1 MTKTSYHHG
10 NLKDTILDEVLKLL
24 NFKSFD
30 EISFRSISRN
40 IGVVS
45 SAPYNHFKDKKHL
58 IKEVILLG
66 ENKLFNVILLEKK
79 KSKDPTNQL
88 LLIAK
93 AYLKF
98 AIKEKALF
106 NLMFSKDNKELLRLC
121 EKIVLQFKSIIIEKF
136 KKGKRF
142 KLTTKGSAIT
152 AWSMIHG
159 IAVTLNNS
167 KKEIKSFLFQIVA
180 IIILNFGDANLKYR
194 PHPHKI

>member
-10 NLKDTILDEVLKLL
+10 NLKNTILDEVLELL
-24 NFKSFD
+24 NYKSFD

-66 ENKLFNVILLEKK
+66 EKKLFSVILLEKK
-79 KSKDPTNQL
+79 KSKVTTEQL

-98 AIKEKALF
+98 ASEEKALF
-106 NLMFSKDNKELLRLC
+106 NLMFSKDNKEILQLC
-121 EKIVLQFKSIIIEKF
+121 EKIMIQFKLVIIEKF

-142 KLTTKGSAIT
+142 KLTAKGSAIT

-167 KKEIKSFLFQIVA
+167 KKENLESLWHMELENILGEMSA
-180 IIILNFGDANLKYR
+180 IWGKGVSE
-194 PHPHKI
+194 K

>member
-10 NLKDTILDEVLKLL
+10 NLKKKILDEVLELL
-24 NFKSFD
+24 NYKSFD

-66 ENKLFNVILLEKK
+66 EKKLLNFILLEKK
-79 KSKDPTNQL
+79 KSKVTTDQL
-88 LLIAK
+88 RLIAK
-93 AYLKF
+93 AYLNF
-98 AIKEKALF
+98 ATEEKALF
-106 NLMFSKDNKELLRLC
+106 NLMFSKDNKELLHLC
-121 EKIVLQFKSIIIEKF
+121 EKIVLQFKLVIIEKF

-142 KLTTKGSAIT
+142 KLTAQGSAIT

-167 KKEIKSFLFQIVA
+167 KKENLENLWHIELENILGEMSA
-180 IIILNFGDANLKYR
+180 IWGKGVSE
-194 PHPHKI
+194 K

>member
-66 ENKLFNVILLEKK
+66 EKKLFNIILIEKK
-79 KSKDPTNQL
+79 KHRHRHL
-88 LLIAK
+88 
-93 AYLKF
+93 
-98 AIKEKALF
+98 
-106 NLMFSKDNKELLRLC
+106 
-121 EKIVLQFKSIIIEKF
+121 SI
-136 KKGKRF
+136 GKRNQ
-142 KLTTKGSAIT
+142 KTCKTYGCTHI
-152 AWSMIHG
+152 
-159 IAVTLNNS
+159 
-167 KKEIKSFLFQIVA
+167 
-180 IIILNFGDANLKYR
+180 
-194 PHPHKI
+194 

>member
-1 MTKTSYHHG
+1 LTKTNYHHG
-10 NLKDTILDEVLKLL
+10 NLKNTILDEVLELL
-24 NFKSFD
+24 NFKNFD

-58 IKEVILLG
+58 IKEVILFG
-66 ENKLFNVILLEKK
+66 EKKLFNVISLEKK
-79 KSKDPTNQL
+79 KSEVPTDQL
-88 LLIAK
+88 RLIAK

-98 AIKEKALF
+98 ATEEKALF
-106 NLMFSKDNKELLRLC
+106 NLMFSKDNKELLHLC
-121 EKIVLQFKSIIIEKF
+121 EKIMLQFKLIIIEKF

-142 KLTTKGSAIT
+142 KLTAKGSAIT

-167 KKEIKSFLFQIVA
+167 NKENLESMWHIELKNIVREMSA
-180 IIILNFGDANLKYR
+180 IWGKGVSE
-194 PHPHKI
+194 K

>member
-1 MTKTSYHHG
+1 MTKISYHHG
-10 NLKDTILDEVLKLL
+10 NLKQTILDEVLELL
-24 NFKSFD
+24 NYKGFD

-66 ENKLFNVILLEKK
+66 EKKLLNIILLEKK
-79 KSKDPTNQL
+79 KSKVYSDQL
-88 LLIAK
+88 RLIAK
-93 AYLKF
+93 AYLNF

-106 NLMFSKDNKELLRLC
+106 NLIFSKDNKELLHLC
-121 EKIVLQFKSIIIEKF
+121 EKIVLQFKLVIIEKF

-142 KLTTKGSAIT
+142 KLTAKGSAIT

-159 IAVTLNNS
+159 IAVTLNSS
-167 KKEIKSFLFQIVA
+167 KRENLESLWHIELDNILKEMSA
-180 IIILNFGDANLKYR
+180 IWGKGVSE
-194 PHPHKI
+194 K

>member
-10 NLKDTILDEVLKLL
+10 NLKNTILDEVLELL
-24 NFKSFD
+24 NYKNFD

-66 ENKLFNVILLEKK
+66 EKKLLNVIVLEKK
-79 KSKDPTNQL
+79 KSKLPTDQL
-88 LLIAK
+88 RLIAK
-93 AYLKF
+93 AYLNF
-98 AIKEKALF
+98 ASEEKALF
-106 NLMFSKDNKELLRLC
+106 NLMFSKDNKELLHLC
-121 EKIVLQFKSIIIEKF
+121 EKIVLQFKSVIVEKF

-142 KLTTKGSAIT
+142 KLTAKGSAIT

-159 IAVTLNNS
+159 IAVTLNSS
-167 KKEIKSFLFQIVA
+167 KEDNLESLWHIELENILGEMSA
-180 IIILNFGDANLKYR
+180 IWGKGVSE
-194 PHPHKI
+194 K